1 MEASALTK
9 MLIRMSEE
17 EGVSICTI
25 ITDNDYNGRSKSCH
39 VENGGVLPLNVEEPA
54 FHSDPSHH
62 KCIVAKAIYNLSNL
76 PMKNSAVTKG
86 LATHLK
92 YCYGACVKRNRYCTA
107 EELSMLAHNILE
119 HICGCHDGCDA
130 SWCYDKKAIK
140 ENLQL
145 TIQSTIRSLAQQRK
159 IS

>member
-76 PMKNSAVTKG
+76 PMKK
-86 LATHLK
+86 
-92 YCYGACVKRNRYCTA
+92 KRSNKRV
-107 EELSMLAHNILE
+107 SHPLE
-119 HICGCHDGCDA
+119 VLLWGVCE
-130 SWCYDKKAIK
+130 KK
-140 ENLQL
+140 
-145 TIQSTIRSLAQQRK
+145 
-159 IS
+159 